1 MAVGNYT
8 STAGHFVAFAA
19 RWHDGRWKLLTT
31 PAVAR
36 QQFAV
41 FQGVS
46 CPTATRCV
54 AVGNTE
60 DNTRTKFLHAFA
72 ETWNGSK
79 WHLSTLRRS
88 PSGFLGV
95 SCPARNHC
103 FAAGYTFSAGGT
115 FSLPLIEAWNGRTWT
130 TQHPVQTPAPN
141 SGGDLQHVSCV
152 TQNNCEAVGFSFDPS
167 VSNSAQTLA
176 EKWNGHGWTVQ
187 ATPNP

>member
-1 MAVGNYT
+1 MEQP
-8 STAGHFVAFAA
+8 GHP
-19 RWHDGRWKLLTT
+19 GRTVLRK
-31 PAVAR
+31 AKDA
-36 QQFAV
+36 
-41 FQGVS
+41 
-46 CPTATRCV
+46 
-54 AVGNTE
+54 
-60 DNTRTKFLHAFA
+60 AFA
-72 ETWNGSK
+72 EVWNGGK

-88 PSGFLGV
+88 PSRFIGV

-167 VSNSAQTLA
+167 VSNSDQTLA
-176 EKWNGHGWTVQ
+176 EKWNGHRWTVQ
-187 ATPNP
+187 TTPNP